1 MWGTGK
7 WTPSGRCGNEGL
19 GCPSRQ
25 GRTETK
31 AGGRGR
37 ARRELCEARTPWRG
51 SRSTR
56 DTLTQARWALESLG
70 VWAGSRAP
78 RLTPGEGITKL
89 TQHPRPGGRGA
100 REQVRSLSPQGK
112 WQPAACCSPGQPG
125 PLQNERDGAHEEPD
139 PLLCGPGNRGSLANV
154 SRGAHWLRG
163 APTLS
168 SRAELELTPGRGLT
182 PALTPAC
189 GV

>member
-19 GCPSRQ
+19 GCPGRQ

-31 AGGRGR
+31 ARGRGR

-51 SRSTR
+51 SHSTR

-78 RLTPGEGITKL
+78 QVDSRRGDHKADSASQAWWAWSE
-89 TQHPRPGGRGA
+89 RRGA
-100 REQVRSLSPQGK
+100 EPEPTGEV
-112 WQPAACCSPGQPG
+112 AASSMLLAGTAWPIA
-125 PLQNERDGAHEEPD
+125 ERDGAHEEPD

-154 SRGAHWLRG
+154 SRGAHWPRG